1 MNMATQG
8 QTELSW
14 VGWACEVRTRLCV
27 SASVICVRVCAVLM
41 NVLSQEV

>member
-1 MNMATQG
+1 MNMAAQG

-27 SASVICVRVCAVLM
+27 FAVLM
-41 NVLSQEV
+41 NVLSQEVR